1 MKKIFLTMTLF
12 FATLIV
18 SAQFIVVTNINQPAD
33 DAEWEVSNFTDNIG
47 IGYQLNDDVTIGA
60 IKNGDDYDLFGRYIV
75 NQGIYAL
82 VQAPTE
88 DAIDNLNVGIG
99 YSLSLWKGL
108 NIEPNYSIGLK
119 EDEDGEREGKFNI
132 GLSYRF

>member
-99 YSLSLWKGL
+99 YSLSLW
-108 NIEPNYSIGLK
+108 NAATAM
-119 EDEDGEREGKFNI
+119 
-132 GLSYRF
+132 LSG

>member
-47 IGYQLNDDVTIGA
+47 IGYQLNDDITIGA